1 MSEAKKQKGWRQF
14 IRLVQQTK
22 PSKLMIGIALALSLG
37 TTGVALLV
45 PLFTKNLINDFSVSS
60 LNAERITL
68 LVSAIIVQALASGF
82 SIYLLNRI
90 GQSVVA
96 GIRDQ
101 LWKKLLVLPVSYFD
115 DHPSGE
121 TVSRMTND
129 TTVVKGLISEHLS
142 NFVTGIISIVGSMI
156 VLFVLDWKMTL
167 LMFTAIPLSVLIL
180 MPLGKKMHKISKGM
194 QDETASFTAVLQ
206 QVLTEIRL
214 VKASNAETLEYQNG
228 QKGIQKLFQFG
239 LKEAKIQALIAPLM
253 SFVMMALLVLI
264 LGYGGMRVSSG
275 ALTAGALVA
284 FIMYL
289 FQIIMPMAQ
298 LASFFTQFQKA
309 TGATERIISILD
321 SVEEEDAKQPVQN
334 MSQSISVDHLN
345 YSYNNGGQV
354 LKDISFNVEAG
365 KVTAIVGPSGSGKTT
380 LFSLFERFYK
390 PQEGSISIGGT
401 SIDDFTLLS
410 WRSQIGYVSQAS
422 DGMQALKVME
432 KVKIDLA
439 VIDIMMP
446 NMDGWQ
452 LCKELREFSDIPI
465 LMLTAKGETTQKV
478 KGFGLGADDYLVK
491 PFEPIELV
499 LRIKA
504 LLKRYKITISQT
516 LNIVE
521 LKMNRNTHEMSFK
534 EQEYTIPL
542 KEFELLFKLASYPGK
557 TFSREDLIEDIWG
570 YDYEGDERTVDVHIK
585 RVRERFPESEF
596 PFRIKTIW
604 GLGYRLEI
612 TR

>member
-1 MSEAKKQKGWRQF
+1 MIVDDDAH
-14 IRLVQQTK
+14 IRE
-22 PSKLMIGIALALSLG
+22 
-37 TTGVALLV
+37 
-45 PLFTKNLINDFSVSS
+45 LIN
-60 LNAERITL
+60 L
-68 LVSAIIVQALASGF
+68 LLRKEGF
-82 SIYLLNRI
+82 DLY
-90 GQSVVA
+90 
-96 GIRDQ
+96 
-101 LWKKLLVLPVSYFD
+101 
-115 DHPSGE
+115 E
-121 TVSRMTND
+121 
-129 TTVVKGLISEHLS
+129 
-142 NFVTGIISIVGSMI
+142 
-156 VLFVLDWKMTL
+156 
-167 LMFTAIPLSVLIL
+167 
-180 MPLGKKMHKISKGM
+180 
-194 QDETASFTAVLQ
+194 
-206 QVLTEIRL
+206 
-214 VKASNAETLEYQNG
+214 
-228 QKGIQKLFQFG
+228 
-239 LKEAKIQALIAPLM
+239 
-253 SFVMMALLVLI
+253 
-264 LGYGGMRVSSG
+264 
-275 ALTAGALVA
+275 
-284 FIMYL
+284 
-289 FQIIMPMAQ
+289 
-298 LASFFTQFQKA
+298 
-309 TGATERIISILD
+309 
-321 SVEEEDAKQPVQN
+321 
-334 MSQSISVDHLN
+334 
-345 YSYNNGGQV
+345 
-354 LKDISFNVEAG
+354 
-365 KVTAIVGPSGSGKTT
+365 
-380 LFSLFERFYK
+380 
-390 PQEGSISIGGT
+390 
-401 SIDDFTLLS
+401 
-410 WRSQIGYVSQAS
+410 AS

-516 LNIVE
+516 LNIGE

-585 RVRERFPESEF
+585 RVRERFSESEF